1 MAEVKLMR
9 ESVSPNI
16 GVKVAGTGS
25 FWTPQIA
32 LGCILAGADLIGT
45 RSGPKIVDELPLME
59 EVYKNMQI
67 L

>member
-1 MAEVKLMR
+1 
-9 ESVSPNI
+9 
-16 GVKVAGTGS
+16 
-25 FWTPQIA
+25 
-32 LGCILAGADLIGT
+32 IGT